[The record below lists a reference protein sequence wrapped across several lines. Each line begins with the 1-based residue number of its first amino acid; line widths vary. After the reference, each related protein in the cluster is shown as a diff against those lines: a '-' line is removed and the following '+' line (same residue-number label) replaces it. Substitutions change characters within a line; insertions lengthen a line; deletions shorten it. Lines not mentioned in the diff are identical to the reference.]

1 VDTVSRSKQHPLS
14 LITREDALSQVG
26 WWYLA
31 LVLPPR
37 PLPVHLEDIANP
49 SQHLPTELRCLLL
62 NKTTG
67 SLSSSDLA
75 SKKTSMCP
83 PSVLSLISLSLDT
96 NLPTSQSRYSD
107 SRTQNPW
114 EFEPYFSVEND
125 HSGTFSW
132 LLIKQL
138 VLSGWQ
144 VLLVLLSSVSQIF
157 SITLK

>member
-1 VDTVSRSKQHPLS
+1 MDTVSRSKQHPLS

-107 SRTQNPW
+107 SRTQNQW

>member
-1 VDTVSRSKQHPLS
+1 MDTVSRSKQHPLS

-26 WWYLA
+26 SWYLA